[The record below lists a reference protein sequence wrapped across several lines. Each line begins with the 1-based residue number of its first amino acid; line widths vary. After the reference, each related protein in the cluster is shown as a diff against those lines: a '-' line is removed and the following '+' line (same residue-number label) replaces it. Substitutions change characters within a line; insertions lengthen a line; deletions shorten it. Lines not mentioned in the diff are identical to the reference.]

1 MTCAKLRA
9 MPARRRPPPLKL
21 ADYYMGRD
29 KLHRS
34 ELTREL
40 RANARDIVR
49 RVNRLLKRAAKQV
62 PLGGAG
68 IAVTVSSGWRPATIN
83 AAVPGAAINSRHI
96 HCLAIDLNDR
106 DGQLDAWC
114 MAHPEALEEF
124 GLWLEHP
131 DATPG
136 WCHLQTRA
144 PRSGN
149 RVFEP

>member
-1 MTCAKLRA
+1 
-9 MPARRRPPPLKL
+9 MPARKRLPALKL

-40 RANARDIVR
+40 RAHARETLL
-49 RVNRLLKRAAKQV
+49 RVNRLLRRAG
-62 PLGGAG
+62 LMCR
-68 IAVTVSSGWRPATIN
+68 VTSGWRPAAVN
-83 AAVPGAAINSRHI
+83 AAVPGAARGSKHLS
-96 HCLAIDLNDR
+96 CLAIDLEDR
-106 DGQLDAWC
+106 NGALDAWC
-114 MAHPEALEEF
+114 LANLGVLEEL

-136 WCHLQTRA
+136 WCHLQTVP

-149 RVFEP
+149 RVFHP

>member
-1 MTCAKLRA
+1 MIAKTRNNT
-9 MPARRRPPPLKL
+9 LKL

-29 KLHRS
+29 ADYRG

-49 RVNRLLKRAAKQV
+49 RVNRLLKRAGLMRK
-62 PLGGAG
+62 
-68 IAVTVSSGWRPATIN
+68 VSSGWRPSALNAT
-83 AAVPGAAINSRHI
+83 VPGAASGSKHI
-96 HCLAIDLNDR
+96 HCLAIDLEDR
-106 DGQLDAWC
+106 DGALDAWC
-114 MAHPEALEEF
+114 MSNLPVLEEL

-131 DATPG
+131 KATRG
-136 WCHLQTRA
+136 WCHLQTRP